1 MQIDTIQNLPEELKG
16 TKELEY
22 DLVLAGILTEAQ
34 FEKDK
39 KTKEKELAKNVEK
52 GIKRAEKVTKD
63 TKKVIE
69 DFKSNKLGSKLV
81 KTSSGLQYLITKS
94 GKGGKAESG
103 STVTVQYLGALM
115 NGDSFDDSFS
125 RGMEPFSFK
134 IGEGMVIPGWEE
146 GLTYFREGDKGY
158 IFIPS
163 KLAYGE
169 EAQGE
174 AIPPNSDLV
183 FYIEMEKVTKE

>member
-1 MQIDTIQNLPEELKG
+1 
-16 TKELEY
+16 
-22 DLVLAGILTEAQ
+22 
-34 FEKDK
+34 
-39 KTKEKELAKNVEK
+39 
-52 GIKRAEKVTKD
+52 
-63 TKKVIE
+63 
-69 DFKSNKLGSKLV
+69 
-81 KTSSGLQYLITKS
+81 
-94 GKGGKAESG
+94 
-103 STVTVQYLGALM
+103 
-115 NGDSFDDSFS
+115 
-125 RGMEPFSFK
+125 MEPFSFK